1 MLRWK
6 GNDIMSNASSERLK
20 VLEMIQE
27 GKITAAEGM
36 ELLKAIEES
45 VPETNTALS
54 ILANRF
60 LRIRVN
66 GEKAAKVNV
75 NIPMN
80 LVKSVTK
87 LANAA
92 MAFIPPEAK
101 GEIDKRGI
109 DLEYLLN
116 ELIQELEQGSSG
128 GKLVDIDVDD
138 PKEGRIKVEVF
149 VD

>member
-1 MLRWK
+1 M
-6 GNDIMSNASSERLK
+6 SSERLK

-45 VPETNTALS
+45 APEVSPAVS
-54 ILANRF
+54 VFANRF
-60 LRIRVN
+60 LRVRVE
-66 GEKAAKVNV
+66 GEKAPKVNV

-101 GEIDKRGI
+101 SEIDKRGI

-128 GKLVDIDVDD
+128 GKLVDVDVDD
-138 PKEGRIKVEVF
+138 PHEGRMKVEVF